1 MTSSRPEKIIIS
13 NRTEPTFSGDE
24 KQNPPSISKKW
35 RITQVGFTPLGGL
48 LALICLMIIV
58 MAPKLLADFFVSG
71 FWNNAYGTRRAMIFS
86 DFISWAILDQDYGY
100 IGSYA
105 IGSALAL
112 LTFYC
117 MSQILEYFGYLVY
130 REGEN

>member
-13 NRTEPTFSGDE
+13 TITEPTISGDV
-24 KQNPPSISKKW
+24 KRNPPSISKKW
-35 RITQVGFTPLGGL
+35 RITQVGFTTLGGL
-48 LALICLMIIV
+48 LALICLMMIV
-58 MAPKLLADFFVSG
+58 MAPKILSDFFVSG

-86 DFISWAILDQDYGY
+86 DFISWAILDQDYGF

-105 IGSALAL
+105 IGSAVAL